1 MEVRKLN
8 SNVSVLK
15 PKQSQK
21 APQPNHNHVKVVH
34 RRRMAVIGIIFVV
47 ILLVFGIQIFSAHQ
61 TYANTVERIELSKK
75 KLSKQKSTQN
85 DLKLEVSQLHDTNYL
100 EKYIREKYMYS
111 KPGEQ
116 IYNLPDDVKTTTIQK

>member
-8 SNVSVLK
+8 SNVSVLQPK
-15 PKQSQK
+15 KKQS
-21 APQPNHNHVKVVH
+21 PNHNHNNHAKKVH
-34 RRRMAVIGIIFVV
+34 RRRIMMIGIIFVV
-47 ILLVFGIQIFSAHQ
+47 ILAVFGVQIFNSHR
-61 TYANTVERIELSKK
+61 TYANTVQQIEI
-75 KLSKQKSTQN
+75 SKQKLAKQKSMQS

-116 IYNLPDDVKTTTIQK
+116 VYNLPDDAKTITIQK